1 MALYTLADLHLAA
14 DVAKPMDIFG
24 GRWQGHMEKIIKN
37 WRALV
42 APEDTIVLGGDIS
55 WGINLAEA
63 KGDFALIDSLPGKKI
78 ILKGNH
84 DLWWET
90 ASKMHRFLDENG
102 FTTIDFLH
110 NNCFFYEKTA
120 LCGTRGW
127 PFEEDF
133 ADPHNEKIFKR
144 ELVRAFFTPYS
155 ARTAAVTFPMQ
166 TGLTVSNRDA
176 ASASRP
182 AKNPRTPEPLSNVI

>member
-1 MALYTLADLHLAA
+1 MLFRSTLADLHLATG
-14 DVAKPMDIFG
+14 VEKPMDIFG
-24 GRWQGHMEKIIKN
+24 GRWQGHTEKIIKN

-102 FTTIDFLH
+102 FTTSYGS
-110 NNCFFYEKTA
+110 FFDDHDVKVQVFPYDKEGDESAYLVNDTIKA
-120 LCGTRGW
+120 G
-127 PFEEDF
+127 D
-133 ADPHNEKIFKR
+133 
-144 ELVRAFFTPYS
+144 VRA
-155 ARTAAVTFPMQ
+155 V
-166 TGLTVSNRDA
+166 
-176 ASASRP
+176 
-182 AKNPRTPEPLSNVI
+182 EPLQ